1 MNIIYGNLSNDRIA
15 RWRLL
20 LEEFGPEYQHIKGQD
35 NIVADALSRLDA
47 KFDEEIDEKDH
58 GSDARGKQCAML
70 VSMLIRDKNVDVETS
85 YAKQLVT
92 TQQLDE
98 ERFPL
103 FPPLILREQQ
113 KDKELRKR
121 MRKKPSDFSKTT
133 LEETELVTYN
143 DRIYVPN
150 TLQSRV
156 VDWYHTYLAHPGETR
171 MVATLS
177 QTLYWPGMHKHI
189 HEHVKTCDVCQ
200 RVKGPRKKYGKLPV
214 KVHPP
219 LVPWNRVEV
228 DLIGPF
234 TVNTPKGK
242 FELRALTMI
251 DPATGWFEVKD
262 VVSPSAKDAMEAFD
276 DTWLSRYPRPEYL
289 GFDGGSE
296 YKNVFKEMR
305 LNYGMKPCQST
316 PYNPQANGTIERV
329 HQVLNNCLRTFE
341 LEEQELKLV
350 PHN

>member
-1 MNIIYGNLSNDRIA
+1 MDLMTELGIHVNTETKLVVWEDASIPLKEHGQLNDREVI
-15 RWRLL
+15 
-20 LEEFGPEYQHIKGQD
+20 EMIYTM
-35 NIVADALSRLDA
+35 A
-47 KFDEEIDEKDH
+47 K
-58 GSDARGKQCAML
+58 
-70 VSMLIRDKNVDVETS
+70 
-85 YAKQLVT
+85 
-92 TQQLDE
+92 
-98 ERFPL
+98 
-103 FPPLILREQQ
+103 
-113 KDKELRKR
+113 
-121 MRKKPSDFSKTT
+121 
-133 LEETELVTYN
+133 
-143 DRIYVPN
+143 
-150 TLQSRV
+150 
-156 VDWYHTYLAHPGETR
+156 
-171 MVATLS
+171 
-177 QTLYWPGMHKHI
+177 LYWPGMHKHI

-219 LVPWNRVEV
+219 LVPWNRVDV

-276 DTWLSRYPRPEYL
+276 DTWLSRYPRPEFL

-341 LEEQELKLV
+341 LEEQELNERDPWGPFLAAAAFAIRSTLHTTLKASPAQLV
-350 PHN
+350 FQRDMLLPIQFTANWATKTGRNGQKS